1 MRAALATTVLAAVI
15 AVAAAGPSAAHGP
28 TAAQIAG
35 AVRRAERSRALWA
48 TVNICNSK
56 AEPHRVG
63 IRGQMPS
70 LGYSSQMSMTI
81 HLQAYSASAKRF
93 VPIASPNAVD
103 SDGLGTHTLGL
114 QQWGAVFRFG
124 ASTTGRWN
132 ATIRFT
138 WRRGGRVVGSTTRR
152 TTSGHRDAD
161 HGSPPHYSAAQCTI
175 R

>member
-15 AVAAAGPSAAHGP
+15 AVGAAAPSAAKGP
-28 TAAQIAG
+28 TSAQIAR
-35 AVRRAERSRALWA
+35 AVRRAERSRSLWA

-56 AEPHRVG
+56 TDRHRIG

-70 LGYSSQMSMTI
+70 LGYSARMAMTI
-81 HLQAYSASAKRF
+81 HLQAYSTSAKRF
-93 VPIASPNAVD
+93 VPIASRNAID
-103 SDGLGTHTLGL
+103 SESLGTHTLGL

-124 ASTTGRWN
+124 KSATGRWN

-138 WRRGGRVVGSTTRR
+138 WRRGRRVVGRTTRT
-152 TTSGHRDAD
+152 TTSGHPDAD
-161 HGSPPHYSAAQCTI
+161 HGSPPHYSAAVCTI